1 MQVVDFQRAQGA
13 QQVKAPCRGQSK
25 PPATPVVMIEFKGIG
40 VKKLAKILH
49 ENKLGTG
56 N

>member
-1 MQVVDFQRAQGA
+1 MLNKKTQVNRLSFF
-13 QQVKAPCRGQSK
+13 
-25 PPATPVVMIEFKGIG
+25 IEFKGIG
-40 VKKLAKILH
+40 VKKLAKISH